1 MTTRDGIKAQDQY
14 INDLT
19 GALKKDLDSVFQQ
32 VLVRVAGQMQRQ
44 IDFAAGP
51 TTVNRREL
59 RKIATQI
66 DKMSKAMG
74 VPKILDEFAAGFEGT
89 LPYFD
94 QILSSMGQSMKSP
107 LVAKLTEKDLLVLE
121 GIKEGSKQSVEAAL
135 DVMIAQAKRN
145 MLLRVAA
152 LDFEDTVESI
162 RKTFGRGVAEA
173 ETLAATG
180 LTMYT
185 RTNAEQNFKRI
196 EKEFLGE
203 DFRYRFEG
211 PDDKLTRPFCD
222 HLLDRTKKTGLTR
235 AEIDKLDNG
244 QLPNVFVTG
253 GGYNCR
259 HQWILD
265 IRQAKAVTPAARTA
279 EQAREELSRVADS
292 VDSRLKDIRAEL
304 LRLNPDDLLGRGKD
318 LRDEELALID
328 SRLKRLREVIY
339 SPKKAKFTENI
350 NFGSANPDHKRR
362 IQEGIEAFRRLIGPG
377 VIDGNKIDVQ
387 FSHGIRA
394 GYSLVRKSISIGSAV
409 ESNEIMVHELGH
421 WLEDLVDGVH
431 QAAVEFLKRRTTS
444 KGKREAKVSLR
455 KIYGSGSG
463 YQSDEVVRRDKF
475 KNPYTGKAYEAVR
488 GDGTIDVYATEIIS
502 MGLEAIYSD
511 PLGFAKE
518 DPDFFD
524 FVYALIR
531 KP

>member
-1 MTTRDGIKAQDQY
+1 MTPRDGIKAQDQY

-19 GALKKDLDSVFQQ
+19 GALKKDLDTVFQQ

-44 IDFAAGP
+44 LDFGAGP
-51 TTVNRREL
+51 TAVNRREL

-66 DKMSKAMG
+66 DKMSKSMG
-74 VPKILDEFAAGFEGT
+74 VPRILEEFAAGFEGT

-94 QILSSMGQSMKSP
+94 QILTSMGQSMKSP
-107 LVAKLTEKDLLVLE
+107 LVAKLAEKELLVLE

-162 RKTFGRGVAEA
+162 RKTFSKGVAEA

-180 LTMYT
+180 LTIYT
-185 RTNAEQNFKRI
+185 RKNAEQNFKRI

-203 DFRYRFEG
+203 DFRYRYEG

-222 HLLDRTKKTGLTR
+222 HILDRTKKQGLTR
-235 AEIDKLDNG
+235 AEIDKLNNG

-265 IRQAKAVTPAARTA
+265 LRQAKAVPVARTA

-292 VDSRLKDIRAEL
+292 VDTRIKDIRAEL

-318 LRDEELALID
+318 LRDEELALIG
-328 SRLKRLREVIY
+328 SRLNRLREVVY
-339 SPKKAKFTENI
+339 SPEKANFTSNI
-350 NFGSANPDHKRR
+350 AFGSATAQEAAR
-362 IQEGIEAFRRLIGPG
+362 IKGGIEAFERLIGPG
-377 VIDGNKIDVQ
+377 VIDGKKIDVS
-387 FSHGIRA
+387 FARGIRA
-394 GYSLVRKSISIGSAV
+394 GYSLNGRSIKIGSGPDSDGV
-409 ESNEIMVHELGH
+409 MVHELGH
-421 WLEDLVDGVH
+421 WLEDLVGSVH
-431 QAAVEFLKRRTTS
+431 SAAVDFLKRRTTAE
-444 KGKREAKVSLR
+444 GKRESKVSLR
-455 KIYGSGSG
+455 KLYGAKSG
-463 YQSDEVVRRDKF
+463 YRSDEVVRRDKF
-475 KNPYTGKAYEAVR
+475 KNPYTGKAYERVLA
-488 GDGTIDVYATEIIS
+488 DGTVDVYATEVIS
-502 MGLEAIYSD
+502 MGLEYMYSD

-531 KP
+531 RP